1 MNKYKVILT
10 VYEEKSISKA
20 AEKLN
25 YTHSA
30 VSQTIKAYENRL
42 GITLFYRT
50 RHGMEANP
58 YCEGI
63 FDSLKTV
70 CSELDHM
77 EHIARD
83 LQSTDHG
90 KIRIG
95 TIQSVAYHW
104 LPDLLKDFSEKY
116 PNVDFCMAVDGFQG
130 LHKRLENREVDLIY
144 TTSFAT
150 KDITFIPLF
159 KDEMMLVTP
168 CNHPLADRLSVP
180 FADIEKE
187 PYILPSDELDYETG
201 ELFRQNRMKPQIRY
215 RLNDDYAVLKMVEQG
230 FGITILPKLLIH
242 NAPFDICVRPFA
254 EHFYRTV
261 GIAFNPV
268 EGTPRVIKAFVNHV
282 KEYTKT
288 FAGLKVM

>member
-20 AEKLN
+20 ANKLN

-30 VSQTIKAYENRL
+30 VSQTIKAYEKQL
-42 GITLFYRT
+42 GVSLFCRT
-50 RHGMEANP
+50 KHGMEANP
-58 YCEGI
+58 FCESI
-63 FDSLKTV
+63 FDCLKVV
-70 CSELDHM
+70 CFELDHL
-77 EHIARD
+77 EHVARD
-83 LQSTDHG
+83 LQSIDKG

-116 PNVDFCMAVDGFQG
+116 PNVDFHMTVDGFQG
-130 LHKRLENREVDLIY
+130 LHKRLEDREVDLIY
-144 TTSFAT
+144 TTSVAAEG
-150 KDITFIPLF
+150 ISFIPLF
-159 KDEMMLVTP
+159 KDELMLVTP
-168 CNHPLADRLSVP
+168 VNHPLADRLYVP
-180 FADIEKE
+180 FADIKDE

-201 ELFRQNRMKPQIRY
+201 ELFRQNRIKPHIRY

-254 EHFYRTV
+254 EHFYRTI
-261 GIAFNPV
+261 GIAFNPT
-268 EGTPRVIKAFVNHV
+268 EGVPRVIKEFLNHV
-282 KEYTKT
+282 QEYTKKT
-288 FAGLKVM
+288 L

>member
-30 VSQTIKAYENRL
+30 VSQAIKAYEKQL
-42 GITLFYRT
+42 GVTLFRRT
-50 RHGMEANP
+50 KHGMEANP
-58 YCEGI
+58 YCESI
-63 FDSLKTV
+63 FESLKMV
-70 CSELDHM
+70 CSEIDHID
-77 EHIARD
+77 HIARD
-83 LQSTDHG
+83 LQSIDNG

-116 PNVDFCMAVDGFQG
+116 PKIDFRMTVDGFQG

-144 TTSFAT
+144 TTSVAAENINFT
-150 KDITFIPLF
+150 PLF
-159 KDEMMLVTP
+159 QDEMMLVTP
-168 CNHPLADRLSVP
+168 RNHKLANRLSVP
-180 FADIEKE
+180 FADIKDE
-187 PYILPSDELDYETG
+187 PYLLPSDELDYETG
-201 ELFRQNRMKPQIRY
+201 VLFRQNQMVPKIRY
-215 RLNDDYAVLKMVEQG
+215 CLNDDYAVLKMVEQG

-254 EHFYRTV
+254 EHFYRTI
-261 GIAFNPV
+261 GIAFNST
-268 EGTPRVIKAFVNHV
+268 EGMPRVIMEFMNHV
-282 KEYTKT
+282 ESYIKN
-288 FAGLKVM
+288 MQ

>member
-10 VYEEKSISKA
+10 VYEEKNISKA

-30 VSQTIKAYENRL
+30 ISQTIKSYENRL
-42 GITLFYRT
+42 GITLFHRT
-50 RHGMEANP
+50 KQGMLANP

-63 FDSLKTV
+63 FDSLKIV

-83 LQSTDHG
+83 LHSIDHG

-116 PNVDFCMAVDGFQG
+116 PNVDFRMSVDGFQG

-144 TTSFAT
+144 TTSVAAEG
-150 KDITFIPLF
+150 ITFIPLF

-168 CNHPLADRLSVP
+168 LDHPLADRLYVP
-180 FADIEKE
+180 FADIKKE

-201 ELFRQNRMKPQIRY
+201 ELFRQNRIKPQIRY

-230 FGITILPKLLIH
+230 FGITILPKLLIQ

-254 EHFYRTV
+254 EHFYRTI
-261 GIAFNPV
+261 GIAFNPM
-268 EGTPRVIKAFVNHV
+268 EGMPRVIKEFVNHV
-282 KEYTKT
+282 KEYTKE
-288 FAGLKVM
+288 ME